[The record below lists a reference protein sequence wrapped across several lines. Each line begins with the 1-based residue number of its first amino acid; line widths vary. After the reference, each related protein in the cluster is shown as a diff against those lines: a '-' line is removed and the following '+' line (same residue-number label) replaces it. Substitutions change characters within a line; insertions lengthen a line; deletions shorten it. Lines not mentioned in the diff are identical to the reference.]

1 MNTLK
6 QQIIDTRN
14 YLYQNRMYSE
24 LEGFDTAIRMFAD
37 ANKKSFKDKAAEV
50 WKKHKGKIL
59 AGAALAAA
67 AGTGGYLG
75 YKKYKEAH
83 IPEDV
88 AIKVATMGEDALVD
102 VIVRAMEG
110 KNESWY
116 KSIPSSV
123 MLSYYKKKAP
133 ALYERAEAKYK
144 EKHPSIASIVA
155 SGSNGLGKPA
165 TTLPA
170 PKAS

>member
-6 QQIIDTRN
+6 QQIVDTRN

-37 ANKKSFKDKAAEV
+37 ANKKSFKDRAAEV

-67 AGTGGYLG
+67 GVGAYG
-75 YKKYKEAH
+75 YKKYQDSK
-83 IPEDV
+83 IPE
-88 AIKVATMGEDALVD
+88 KVVQKTMEMTHKALVAN
-102 VIVRAMEG
+102 IVEAMEG
-110 KNESWY
+110 KEAPWW
-116 KSIPSSV
+116 KGIPSRL
-123 MLSYYKKKAP
+123 MLSYYKKNYPGA
-133 ALYERAEAKYK
+133 YEEAEAIFKQNYMSK
-144 EKHPSIASIVA
+144 MIAK
-155 SGSNGLGKPA
+155 GSDGKPVPI
-165 TTLPA
+165 LPG

>member
-67 AGTGGYLG
+67 AGAGAYG
-75 YKKYKEAH
+75 YKKYQDSK
-83 IPEDV
+83 IPE
-88 AIKVATMGEDALVD
+88 KVAQITMEMTHKTLVAN
-102 VIVRAMEG
+102 IVEAMEG
-110 KNESWY
+110 KEASWW
-116 KSIPSSV
+116 KGIPSRL
-123 MLSYYKKKAP
+123 MLSYYKENFPGA
-133 ALYERAEAKYK
+133 YEEAEAKYK

-155 SGSNGLGKPA
+155 SGSNDLGKPA